1 MAFKVKIK
9 NIGKLADAEIHI
21 GDFTVFAGPN
31 NTGKSF
37 VSKLLYSLFNAMNA
51 NHAETHLNNL
61 LEPVKLTLW
70 NLMAQVRHDRGGY
83 YSKAIHSWQSSM
95 ENKIKKLETLVT
107 GASID
112 EFDNENIIFALIS
125 QTEQMQQIAADIP
138 QSFLKTTDKRSRM
151 DWDRLTTSL
160 AELKEVLQQTNA
172 EDFIVAG
179 IEYEIRQN
187 LIRNFQVPNISD
199 LQREES
205 RPSEVEVEDFS
216 AFKLS
221 HDEGLEFRIDRAW
234 LKQLQEYSRVIYLES
249 PVYWKLKPA
258 LEDIR
263 DYPVR
268 LFRDRERLSGVPGYF
283 YDLSRALR
291 FEYTGDMAFP
301 DVYDNLTSEEIIGGR
316 IAISETGDL
325 SFREN
330 GRNFSMPVTATGIAN
345 LGILALLIERKVL
358 DEGTFLFID
367 EPEAHL
373 HPAWQVIMAES
384 LFELSRQGVNI
395 AIATHS
401 VDILKWLEVHEKKNP
416 EDKQRIALNHFSAT
430 GVNQDHE
437 ENAEDDFETRMA
449 EIKQELTK
457 PFSDL
462 YMEGL

>member
-51 NHAETHLNNL
+51 NHAETNLNNL
-61 LEPVKLTLW
+61 LEPVK
-70 NLMAQVRHDRGGY
+70 RHSFMISRDRRMR
-83 YSKAIHSWQSSM
+83 SDEAIRSWQSSLKN
-95 ENKIKKLETLVT
+95 EIEKLETLVKEV
-107 GASID
+107 SID

-138 QSFLKTTDKRSRM
+138 RHISKKMADGLGRRLL
-151 DWDRLTTSL
+151 RLTDSL
-160 AELKEVLQQTNA
+160 TELQEQLQQTDA
-172 EDFIVAG
+172 EGFIVAG
-179 IEYEIRQN
+179 IEYEIQQN
-187 LIRNFQVPNISD
+187 LIRNFQVPNTSA

-205 RPSEVEVEDFS
+205 KPSKVEVEDFGT
-216 AFKLS
+216 FKLS
-221 HDEGLEFRIDRAW
+221 HDEGLGFRIDRSW
-234 LKQLQEYSRVIYLES
+234 LKQLQDYSRVIYLES
-249 PVYWKLKPA
+249 PVYWKLKSA

-268 LFRDRERLSGVPGYF
+268 FRDRERLSGVPGYF

-301 DVYDNLTSEEIIGGR
+301 DVYDNLTSEEVIGGR

-330 GRNFSMPVTATGIAN
+330 GRNFSLPVTATGIAN

-401 VDILKWLEVHEKKNP
+401 VDILQWLEVHAKKNP
-416 EDKQRIALNHFSAT
+416 EDKQLIALNHFSAT

-437 ENAEDDFETRMA
+437 DNAEDDFETKMEA
-449 EIKQELTK
+449 IMHELTT